1 MKITAVKKGFI
12 MRDGNLT
19 TNFTSYEYCNV
30 LKDDVYLY
38 RDSVLVAI
46 YENREKFEEQ
56 LKRC

>member
-1 MKITAVKKGFI
+1 

-46 YENREKFEEQ
+46 YENREKFDRE